1 MISKLQL
8 QSIIEKYHLNGLVE
22 NVKWEIDKN
31 KQLTINFMSPT
42 REMIGKVVYS
52 NFPLPESEIGINNTS
67 QLDKLLSITS
77 GDLELNYAKEGK
89 IITKLLVADN
99 QFNLNYALADL
110 LTVPKPGAY
119 NGPEDYDMEV
129 VLDDEAVTAL
139 IKAKNALPNIE
150 NVVIKPSLLGLE
162 FTFGG
167 DVEYAN
173 KVTYN
178 IQNPTIN
185 EESTFELI
193 YSSDLLKAI
202 LVANKDSES
211 GKLHIKSNGLMKLT
225 FDHKELQSIY
235 YIVAKEQ

>member
-1 MISKLQL
+1 MISKFAL

-119 NGPEDYDMEV
+119 NGPEDYSMEV
-129 VLDDEAVTAL
+129 ILDDEAVTAL

-178 IQNPTIN
+178 IQNPTVN

-202 LVANKDSES
+202 LIANKD
-211 GKLHIKSNGLMKLT
+211 
-225 FDHKELQSIY
+225 
-235 YIVAKEQ
+235 

>member
-1 MISKLQL
+1 MISKFAL

-22 NVKWEIDKN
+22 NVKWEINKD

-42 REMIGKVVYS
+42 REMIGRVVYS

-119 NGPEDYDMEV
+119 NGPEDYDVEV
-129 VLDDEAVTAL
+129 TLDDEAVTAL

-150 NVVIKPSLLGLE
+150 NVIVKPSLLGLE

-185 EESTFELI
+185 QESTFELI
-193 YSSDLLKAI
+193 YSADLLKAI

-211 GKLHIKSNGLMKLT
+211 GKLYVNPNGLMKLT